1 VAGEIGV
8 PPAVLPGSTRAR
20 EGTQG
25 TQDNEAE
32 TTMTKPLREQ
42 RRETFLT
49 MITADERTR
58 AAGIEWAAEQLHV
71 SPHTVIAW
79 LKPRT
84 SKSGN
89 ELPLWAIELLEYK
102 VADKRKGKR

>member
-1 VAGEIGV
+1 VAGARLAS
-8 PPAVLPGSTRAR
+8 PPALADRSTEAR
-20 EGTQG
+20 EGTEG
-25 TQDNEAE
+25 TGQQKED
-32 TTMTKPLREQ
+32 TMTKPLREQ

-102 VADKRKGKR
+102 MADTRKGKR